1 MMTDYIRIG
10 YVKIFRT
17 FIDWEWFQKPEM
29 VQLWLYLLL
38 KANYQDAK
46 LQGKTIKR
54 GQLFTNLAKIAAE
67 TGLSTQTIRTCLNR
81 LKSTGEITT
90 ESTSKGTLINIE
102 NWDKYQ
108 IEIDDSNTESNE
120 QINKPLTNDQ
130 QTANK
135 RLTNASYYKKKE
147 KNEKNEKNIY
157 KKTYRALVDAYTDD
171 ADLKVALDAYIEMR
185 KALKGFTVRALELA
199 LKKLDELAQD
209 DETKTAIVNQSVERS
224 WKGFFPLKST
234 AAQRSDYQRTTS
246 NPFLDLLERGVFD
259 DE

>member
-46 LQGKTIKR
+46 IQGKTIKR
-54 GQLFTNLAKIAAE
+54 GQLFTNLAKITAE

-130 QTANK
+130 QTTNK

-147 KNEKNEKNIY
+147 KNGKNGKNI
-157 KKTYRALVDAYTDD
+157 KKTYMALVDDYTDD
-171 ADLKVALDAYIEMR
+171 ADLRAALDAFVEMR

-209 DETKTAIVNQSVERS
+209 EQTKTAIVNQSVERS
-224 WKGFFPLKST
+224 WKGFFPLKNA

>member
-1 MMTDYIRIG
+1 MMNDYIRIG
-10 YVKIFRT
+10 YVKVFRT

-38 KANYQDAK
+38 KANYQDTK
-46 LQGKTIKR
+46 MQGKTIKR
-54 GQLFTNLAKIAAE
+54 GQLFTNLAKITAE

-81 LKSTGEITT
+81 LKSTGEITA

-120 QINKPLTNDQ
+120 QNNKPLTNDQ
-130 QTANK
+130 QTTNK

-147 KNEKNEKNIY
+147 KNEKNGKNI
-157 KKTYRALVDAYTDD
+157 KKTYRALVDDYTED
-171 ADLKVALDAYIEMR
+171 ADLRAALDAYVEMR

-224 WKGFFPLKST
+224 WKGFFPLKNT

>member
-29 VQLWLYLLL
+29 VQMWLYLLL

-147 KNEKNEKNIY
+147 KNEKNVNNI
-157 KKTYRALVDAYTDD
+157 KKTYRALVDDYTDD
-171 ADLKVALDAYIEMR
+171 ADLKGALDAYVEMR
-185 KALKGFTVRALELA
+185 KALKGFTIRALELA

-209 DETKTAIVNQSVERS
+209 DKTKTAIVNQSVERS

-234 AAQRSDYQRTTS
+234 AAQRNDYQRTTS